1 MKLQSTIWPGLV
13 QVIILNHKNR
23 KLTKFKEVK
32 NLSQGHM
39 NYSPT
44 KNTIKKKEKKKWEW
58 LPAVPLN
65 Q

>member
-13 QVIILNHKNR
+13 LVIIPNYKNR

-32 NLSQGHM
+32 SSSQGHM

-44 KNTIKKKEKKKWEW
+44 KNTIKKKEKKKVA
-58 LPAVPLN
+58 LILN
-65 Q
+65 FVTH